1 VNARPGPG
9 TKSSTHGQG
18 KLVDPSAPALHE
30 EQVLAIDVRRY
41 LAALRKYIW
50 LLAALV
56 VLSVAGAVVYTTRQT
71 PIYQATASVQI
82 EPKLPD
88 LLGAGTGDMFNVI
101 GATAE
106 YYKQQ
111 RQVLSSFTLIQKT
124 VEQND
129 LISKLLSEAERR
141 DLAHDDQLELATR
154 RLQLDLTVR
163 YPEADRIF
171 YVSVRSATPEDA
183 KLIADAHVAT
193 FESYARGLLQFNSNT
208 ASEAL
213 QAEFNEAETKLRAAE
228 QKIYDFQSKNDMVA
242 VTIEAQQG
250 LVQGNILSFT
260 TKLNDARSKQIELAA
275 RLSEMKK
282 EQNEDVLSSPILIMG
297 DNPSFDTLRTQ
308 YYTEKIR
315 LIELEKDL
323 GPKNPDYVVQ
333 KTKVDLLFSALQGE
347 VKMLLRGT
355 ENLYNAQLATN
366 AGLNSEV
373 EKYKQEAKKLSPL
386 IAIYNELL
394 REKKEFDDKYNILRA
409 RLSSMQ
415 MTGSLSSSIS
425 NVRSLDKAQIPTEP
439 VSPNMRS
446 NVSLAAVLALVVGV
460 GIIFLLVFLDRSI
473 KSINDATQAAG
484 VPVLG
489 IIPQLTSADLDGD
502 NDDRKRDMY
511 VHENP
516 KSSIAECVRSLRT
529 NILFSAADRELKTI
543 AVCSANQREGKTT
556 IVIYLGTAMAQSG
569 QRTLLVDTDMR
580 RPRLHKSTNVPLGPG
595 LSNLLIGEEDY
606 ESLIKPTEVKDLYVL
621 PCGPT
626 PPNPAELLLTKRFET
641 VLGELAKRF
650 DRIILDSPPI
660 QPVTDAV
667 VLSKRVDGVVLVV
680 RASKTVRDELRR
692 SARMIR
698 DVGGGIVGVIVNELD
713 TRDAY
718 YGGYGYRGYG
728 YGRYGSYYGHDAE
741 TDKTDAA

>member
-1 VNARPGPG
+1 M
-9 TKSSTHGQG
+9 
-18 KLVDPSAPALHE
+18 DPQAPALHE
-30 EQVLAIDVRRY
+30 EQVLAVDFRRY
-41 LAALRKYIW
+41 LSALRKYIW
-50 LLAALV
+50 LLAALIIM
-56 VLSVAGAVVYTTRQT
+56 SVAGAVVYTTRQT
-71 PIYQATASVQI
+71 PLYQATASVQI

-88 LLGAGTGDMFNVI
+88 LLGNGTGDMFNVV

-129 LISKLLSEAERR
+129 LIPKLLSDGERR
-141 DLAHDDQLELATR
+141 DLSHDDQLDLATR

-171 YVSVRSATPEDA
+171 YISVRSPTPADA
-183 KLIADAHVAT
+183 KLIADAHVST
-193 FESYARGLLQFNSNT
+193 FESYARGLLQFSNNT

-242 VTIEAQQG
+242 VTIEAQQS

-260 TKLNDARSKQIELAA
+260 TKLNDARAKQIELAA
-275 RLSEMKK
+275 RLAAMKK
-282 EQNEDVLSSPILIMG
+282 EQNEDVLSTPIIMMG
-297 DNPSFDTLRTQ
+297 DNPSFETLRTQ
-308 YYTEKIR
+308 YYTEKIK

-323 GPKNPDYVVQ
+323 GPKNPDYLVQ
-333 KTKVDLLFSALQGE
+333 KSKVDLLFSALQGE
-347 VKMLLRGT
+347 VKILVRGT
-355 ENLYNAQLATN
+355 EDLYSATVATN
-366 AGLNSEV
+366 AGLNGEV
-373 EKYKQEAKKLSPL
+373 EKYKEEAKKLSPL

-415 MTGSLSSSIS
+415 MTGSLSSIIS
-425 NVRSLDKAQIPTEP
+425 NVRSLDKAQLPTKP
-439 VSPNMRS
+439 VSPDMRS
-446 NVSLAAVLALVVGV
+446 NVSLAAVLALVVGI

-473 KSINDATQAAG
+473 KSVNDATQATGA
-484 VPVLG
+484 PVLG

-511 VHENP
+511 VHDNP

-529 NILFSAADRELKTI
+529 NILFSAADRELKRI

-556 IVIYLGTAMAQSG
+556 ITIYLGTAMAQSG

-580 RPRLHKSTNVPLGPG
+580 RPRLHKSTGVPLGPG
-595 LSNLLIGEEDY
+595 LSNLLIGEDDY
-606 ESLIKPTEVKDLYVL
+606 DNLIRPTEVKDLYVL

-626 PPNPAELLLTKRFET
+626 PPNPAELLLTHRFEH
-641 VLGELAKRF
+641 VLAELSRRF
-650 DRIILDSPPI
+650 DRVILDSPPI

-698 DVGGGIVGVIVNELD
+698 DVGGTIVGVIVNELD

-741 TDKTDAA
+741 SDKTDAA